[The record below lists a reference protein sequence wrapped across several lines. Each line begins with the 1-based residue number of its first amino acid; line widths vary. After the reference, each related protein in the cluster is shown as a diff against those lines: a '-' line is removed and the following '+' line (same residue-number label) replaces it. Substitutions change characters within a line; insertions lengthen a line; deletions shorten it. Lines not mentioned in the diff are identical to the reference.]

1 MNNYYSQGGFSLI
14 ELLLVVAI
22 IGIISAIAVPNLLAS
37 KRAANEGS
45 AISSVRTITSAQAT
59 YQATAGA
66 GFYGSLANL
75 NTAGLVD
82 STITGS
88 TVVAPKSGYFFTAV
102 ADTTTPNSQY
112 LVTASTAR
120 ATGITATGSRNF
132 ASDASGVV
140 TYAAASTTA
149 MTSNDGTP
157 IGN

>member
-149 MTSNDGTP
+149 MTSNNGTP